1 MTLFLLSWVLAEWP
15 SETIALLA
23 LAVPTACG
31 CAALLVMFFADLFGG
46 LR

>member
-1 MTLFLLSWVLAEWP
+1 VLAEGP
-15 SETIALLA
+15 SETQALLA

-31 CAALLVMFFADLFGG
+31 CAALLAIFGG